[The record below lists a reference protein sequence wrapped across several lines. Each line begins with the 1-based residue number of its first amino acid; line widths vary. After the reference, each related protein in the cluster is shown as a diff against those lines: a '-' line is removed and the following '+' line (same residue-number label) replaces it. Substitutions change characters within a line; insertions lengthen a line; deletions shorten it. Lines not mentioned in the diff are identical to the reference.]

1 MASLRTAAVAGGFA
15 QSLAG
20 VAGTLVA
27 TRAGHSEWTA
37 GLPQTLLVLG
47 SASAAV
53 VLARAM
59 RRHGRGVALARGG
72 LVAVAGCLLGVGACL
87 LASVA
92 VLCCSSVLIGWGVCA
107 VMFSRYAA
115 VDLPGRRQQDAAR
128 LLSAVLTAV
137 AIGAV
142 VGPNLL
148 AMTAR
153 LDSATGLP
161 FGTIAYGF
169 CAIGFLAAAL
179 SWRAGL
185 TRAATAGVESLAR
198 PASHDVV
205 RSGAIAVL
213 AIANLVMV
221 AVMTMAPVQ
230 MHDHDHNGLGVI
242 GIVVSAHIGAMF
254 APSPVTGRAVE
265 AIGERIGVFI
275 GGVMFVGATAT
286 AMLAGTSMPVLAA
299 AMVLLGAAWNL
310 TTIAASS
317 TLTRGSALPER
328 IRREGLGEVGMGT
341 AAALGGVSS
350 GLLMSAA
357 GYATLA
363 AVALAVSLTA
373 LLPLARILTDS
384 RSTSSLEKAT
394 RSP

>member
-1 MASLRTAAVAGGFA
+1 MASVRTAAIVGGFA

-27 TRAGHSEWTA
+27 RGVGHSEWTA

-72 LVAVAGCLLGVGACL
+72 LVAVAGCLMGVSACL

-92 VLCCSSVLIGWGVCA
+92 VLCCSSVLVGWGVCA

-115 VDLPGRRQQDAAR
+115 VDLPGRQQDSAR

-142 VGPNLL
+142 AGPNLL
-148 AMTAR
+148 AVTAR
-153 LDSATGLP
+153 LDRAAGLP
-161 FGTIAYGF
+161 FGTTAYAF

-179 SWRAGL
+179 SWRVGL
-185 TRAATAGVESLAR
+185 TRVVPGRERVTQ

-230 MHDHDHNGLGVI
+230 MRDHDHNGLGVI

-254 APSPVTGRAVE
+254 APSPITGRAVE
-265 AIGERIGVFI
+265 AVGERAGVVI
-275 GGVMFVGATAT
+275 GGLMFVGSTAA
-286 AMLAGTSMPVLAA
+286 AMLAGTSMPALAA

-317 TLTRGSALPER
+317 ALTRGSALPER
-328 IRREGLGEVGMGT
+328 IRREGLGEVGMGA

-357 GYATLA
+357 GYAALA

-384 RSTSSLEKAT
+384 RSTSSFQKAT
-394 RSP
+394 SST